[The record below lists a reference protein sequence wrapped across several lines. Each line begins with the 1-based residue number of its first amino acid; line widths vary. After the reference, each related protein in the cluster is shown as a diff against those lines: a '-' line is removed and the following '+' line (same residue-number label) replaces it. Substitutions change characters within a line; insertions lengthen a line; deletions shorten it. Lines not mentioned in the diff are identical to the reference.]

1 MWFSELRIF
10 KQGLI
15 NAMEHEDYHGTK
27 CKTKV
32 YYIKKNVNVC
42 AGWCMCMCERESAC
56 VLQHIIQLKEILR
69 KCLYI
74 CIYILY

>member
-10 KQGLI
+10 IQGLI

-32 YYIKKNVNVC
+32 YYIKKM
-42 AGWCMCMCERESAC
+42 WMCVLGGAC
-56 VLQHIIQLKEILR
+56 VCVREKVCVFYNILFN
-69 KCLYI
+69 
-74 CIYILY
+74 